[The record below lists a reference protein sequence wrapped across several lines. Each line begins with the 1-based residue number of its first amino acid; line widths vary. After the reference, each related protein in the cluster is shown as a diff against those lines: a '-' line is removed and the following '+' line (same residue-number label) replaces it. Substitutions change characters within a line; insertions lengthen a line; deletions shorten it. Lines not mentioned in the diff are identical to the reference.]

1 MDDTLA
7 GLERELML
15 IGRHHLSPVHPRSP
29 GALDRS
35 AYVLLSRLE
44 AGRPMTAREISEA
57 LQLEISTVTR
67 QVGAMLRAG
76 LVERIPDPDGGLARK
91 LRPTR
96 TGLRRLA
103 ADREIYRAGIGR
115 VVQDWSDGD
124 RRRLEDLLRR
134 LNEGIESLQAGHWPR

>member
-1 MDDTLA
+1 MNDTLA

-15 IGRHHLSPVHPRSP
+15 IGRHHLSPVHTRSP

-35 AYVLLSRLE
+35 AYVVLSRLE
-44 AGRPMTAREISEA
+44 ADRPLTAREISEA
-57 LQLEISTVTR
+57 LALEISTVTR

-96 TGLRRLA
+96 AGLRRLA
-103 ADREIYRAGIGR
+103 ADREAYRAGLGK
-115 VVQDWSDGD
+115 VVQEWTEDD
-124 RRRLEDLLRR
+124 RCRLEVLLRR
-134 LNEGIESLQAGHWPR
+134 LNEGIESLQAGPWPR